1 MAKKIHL
8 SNLEKNEKKK
18 LGKVSFVTIFS
29 VFIACVIMVGC
40 FACSQNTVTQPNKE
54 QQATM
59 DKIYWTNEVV
69 DTKWTASTNSKNN
82 FLDDQEEALDLEF
95 AAENDGTICAYF
107 SLSGVT
113 VFTGT
118 LTLDSSEGSIDFVD
132 KEKEKKWDVKFSEKN
147 DVRYLTIS
155 CGNGDV
161 YYTSKK

>member
-69 DTKWTASTNSKNN
+69 DTKWTASANSKNN
-82 FLDDQEEALDLEF
+82 FLDGQDEALDLEF
-95 AAENDGTICAYF
+95 AAEDNGTIYAYF
-107 SLSGVT
+107 SLSDVAVYTGV
-113 VFTGT
+113 
-118 LTLDSSEGSIDFVD
+118 LALESSEGSIDFVD
-132 KEKEKKWDVKFSEKN
+132 EEKKWDVKFSEKN